1 MFDRAEKGSPA
12 GERFRAA
19 ECCSL
24 SLRERVR
31 VRGNAA
37 PNGIPRAKDDATH
50 WNASLPTYYC
60 LLLLTCSRISPKKL

>member
-1 MFDRAEKGSPA
+1 MFGCAEKGSPA

-31 VRGNAA
+31 VRGNLRA
-37 PNGIPRAKDDATH
+37 NGLGLRGGGGWCRLVVGTARLVHLQQGLILFT
-50 WNASLPTYYC
+50 
-60 LLLLTCSRISPKKL
+60 